1 MAASRFSTEDTGNN
15 HDLVIPW
22 SYWLLNSTKLTEVS
36 NYKSAP
42 FDTID
47 MPPQIGV
54 RRWKASV
61 PWYESTRDCWFAVC
75 ISSGGIALVL
85 NGPFPYRGHWL
96 VVLATILYIMEIVLL
111 FSFLAILLAK
121 WMLYPHVAVRRAL
134 SDPDE
139 LGTYAILPIALM
151 TIGALTIT
159 QVSEGPWGGHAF
171 TLAVIWRIGV
181 VWVCVTC
188 VVVLTVLFY
197 TGNQADKDM
206 TPVLFMAAV
215 GMATAASEAGL
226 ITIYGFDMSSRLA
239 VPQIIVGYFA
249 SGVAMFMATLLYT
262 VYFHRLLAAGWPAP
276 AKRAGL
282 FILIGPC
289 GQLATAFQLLG
300 ESANT
305 YMRFPQYKPS
315 AIQPPE
321 YGTFWTQQTAQGVDG
336 AGIFMALLLLGFDY
350 LWFCIAIIGVVDVF
364 VKRQATYTLTW
375 WAIVFPTVTLTT
387 AWLELASSMDSP
399 TFRALVCAL
408 TIFLVIAFFVNL
420 AFTLRGVAN
429 GSLIF
434 GKSQLEIEEG
444 MMKKAQDEMRSSK
457 AEV

>member
-305 YMRFPQYKPS
+305 YMRFSQHKPS

-350 LWFCIAIIGVVDVF
+350 LWFCIAIIGVVD
-364 VKRQATYTLTW
+364 
-375 WAIVFPTVTLTT
+375 AIVFPTVTLTT

>member
-47 MPPQIGV
+47 MPPQNGV
-54 RRWKASV
+54 RRWKALV
-61 PWYESTRDCWFAVC
+61 PWYESIRDCWFAVC

-96 VVLATILYIMEIVLL
+96 VVLATILYIMEIVLF
-111 FSFLAILLAK
+111 FSFLATLLAK
-121 WMLYPHVAVRRAL
+121 WILYPHVAVRRAL

-171 TLAVIWRIGV
+171 TLVGYVIWWIGV
-181 VWVCVTC
+181 VWVFVTC

-197 TGNQADKDM
+197 TGNHADRDM
-206 TPVLFMAAV
+206 TPVLFMAPV

-305 YMRFPQYKPS
+305 YMRFSQYKPS

-408 TIFLVIAFFVNL
+408 TAFLVIALFANL
-420 AFTLRGVAN
+420 VFTLRGVAN
-429 GSLIF
+429 GFLIF

-444 MMKKAQDEMRSSK
+444 AG
-457 AEV
+457 

>member
-22 SYWLLNSTKLTEVS
+22 SYVDPTLNDEVATEQHKARRGQQLQKRSIRHYRHATTKWGAAL
-36 NYKSAP
+36 
-42 FDTID
+42 
-47 MPPQIGV
+47 
-54 RRWKASV
+54 
-61 PWYESTRDCWFAVC
+61 ESFSPLWFAVC
-75 ISSGGIALVL
+75 ISAGGIALVL

-96 VVLATILYIMEIVLL
+96 VVLATILYIMEIVLF

-121 WMLYPHVAVRRAL
+121 WILYPHVAVRRAL

-139 LGTYAILPIALM
+139 LGTYAIPPIALM

-171 TLAVIWRIGV
+171 TLVGYVIWWMGV
-181 VWVCVTC
+181 VWVFVTC

-206 TPVLFMAAV
+206 TPVLFMAPV

-239 VPQIIVGYFA
+239 VPQFIVGYFA
-249 SGVAMFMATLLYT
+249 SGVAMFMAILLYT
-262 VYFHRLLAAGWPAP
+262 
-276 AKRAGL
+276 
-282 FILIGPC
+282 IGPC

-350 LWFCIAIIGVVDVF
+350 LWFCIAIIGAVDVF

-387 AWLELASSMDSP
+387 AWSELASSMDSP

-408 TIFLVIAFFVNL
+408 TVFLVIAFFVNL
-420 AFTLRGVAN
+420 GFTLRGVAN

>member
-47 MPPQIGV
+47 MPPQIG
-54 RRWKASV
+54 
-61 PWYESTRDCWFAVC
+61 WFAVC

-444 MMKKAQDEMRSSK
+444 STKPVNHGR
-457 AEV
+457 